1 MEKKIKEYIK
11 YMDDLLNIME
21 KANQNQIQEVE
32 ALKKEHLVKISFY
45 QHERLIHLLVT
56 AVFAI
61 IELLSIILAV
71 LSPGISNF
79 LLTII
84 VLILLLPYIRHYYI
98 LENEVQKM
106 YNQYDRLCELNIN

>member
-1 MEKKIKEYIK
+1 MEKKIKEYRK
-11 YMDDLLNIME
+11 YMDDILKIME
-21 KANQNQIQEVE
+21 KKDQNNNAEVE
-32 ALKKEHLVKISFY
+32 ALKKEHLIKISFY

-61 IELLSIILAV
+61 IELLSIILGV
-71 LSPGISNF
+71 LSPGIFNF

-106 YNQYDRLCELNIN
+106 YDQYDKLCELEIS